1 MAAIT
6 VHLDIVSPEA
16 KIYSGLVEMVSV
28 TGAMGEL
35 GILPGHTQ
43 LLSSIKPGQVNVTK
57 QGGEKVIYYIS
68 GGFLEVQPDCI
79 TILADT
85 VVRADNLDEVAAE
98 EAKARAEKLL
108 AEKKSELDYA
118 ATLRELAQAAAQI
131 RTIKELR
138 KNGKLSTA
146 K

>member
-16 KIYSGLVEMVSV
+16 KIFSGLIEMVSV
-28 TGAMGEL
+28 TGEMGEL

-43 LLSSIKPGQVNVTK
+43 LLSAIKPGQVKITK
-57 QGGEKVIYYIS
+57 QGGEKEIYYIS

-85 VVRADNLDEVAAE
+85 VARAEDLDEAQAV
-98 EAKARAEKLL
+98 EAKERAEKLL
-108 AEKKSELDYA
+108 TEKKSELDYT

-131 RTIKELR
+131 RTIKELKKKR
-138 KNGKLSTA
+138 
-146 K
+146 

>member
-16 KIYSGLVEMVSV
+16 QIFSGLVEMISVS
-28 TGAMGEL
+28 GEIGEL

-43 LLSSIKPGQVNVTK
+43 LLSAIKPGPVKIIK
-57 QGGEKVIYYIS
+57 QGGIKEIYYMS
-68 GGFLEVQPDCI
+68 GGFLEVQPNCV

-85 VVRADNLDEVAAE
+85 VVRAENLDEAQAV
-98 EAKARAEKLL
+98 EAKERAEKLL
-108 AEKKSELDYA
+108 VEKKTELDYRA
-118 ATLRELAQAAAQI
+118 ALRELAKAAAQI

-138 KNGKLSTA
+138 TRK
-146 K
+146 